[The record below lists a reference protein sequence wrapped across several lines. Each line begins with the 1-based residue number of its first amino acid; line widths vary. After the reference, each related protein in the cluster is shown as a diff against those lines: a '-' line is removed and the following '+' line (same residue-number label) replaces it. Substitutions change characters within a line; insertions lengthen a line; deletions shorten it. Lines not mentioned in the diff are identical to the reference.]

1 MKENLISQ
9 AGFSNTFE
17 KDRLYKLIDLVV
29 KECIQ
34 TVKNTPTNCAITTYD
49 LGVAECTIQRSLD
62 QLTTKF
68 NLPPEKRDTNERPMG
83 REISTK
89 NT

>member
-9 AGFSNTFE
+9 AGFSTTFE

-29 KECIQ
+29 KECVQ
-34 TVKNTPTNCAITTYD
+34 AVKNTPTNCAITTYD
-49 LGVAECTIQRSLD
+49 LGVAECTIQKSLD

-68 NLPPEKRDTNERPMG
+68 NLPREKKDNNERLMG
-83 REISTK
+83 REV
-89 NT
+89 